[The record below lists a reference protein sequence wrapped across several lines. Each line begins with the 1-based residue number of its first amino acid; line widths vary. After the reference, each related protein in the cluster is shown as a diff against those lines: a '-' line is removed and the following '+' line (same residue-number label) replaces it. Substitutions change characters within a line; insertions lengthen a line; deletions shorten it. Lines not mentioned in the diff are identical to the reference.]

1 MKILQ
6 VNLVTHQIE
15 EMKEYY
21 TNMLEMKLS
30 FEREDS
36 FAVWAGNTRLVF
48 QSTEEQPYY
57 HLCFRTN
64 DRYFEEMYK
73 KLKPQLLSDDKGET
87 KLYWEGNQCYFLDP
101 DGNVLEML
109 VRFPEDQNKKW
120 YDVGEVGLP
129 SKNVDELKKELLTSI
144 NNHFQEKLDDFRFFG
159 DEKGVFVLTKEGR
172 PWYPTERP
180 ASVHPLEVYI
190 AGSREEKIQSK
201 SYPYT
206 IVTKKEWD
214 GRVPVVQMR
223 IARPT
228 DKLKD
233 IIQFYEKGL
242 GLVKVGGFK
251 GKDHH
256 GYEGVMYGLPGTGVH
271 LEFTT
276 HEEGTPCPAPTE
288 DNLLV
293 LYIPDKDAIE
303 QIFSNLKKLGYLAV
317 ESENPYWDA
326 DGVTIEDPD
335 GWRLVLMNTVGIG

>member
-1 MKILQ
+1 
-6 VNLVTHQIE
+6 
-15 EMKEYY
+15 
-21 TNMLEMKLS
+21 
-30 FEREDS
+30 
-36 FAVWAGNTRLVF
+36 
-48 QSTEEQPYY
+48 
-57 HLCFRTN
+57 
-64 DRYFEEMYK
+64 
-73 KLKPQLLSDDKGET
+73 
-87 KLYWEGNQCYFLDP
+87 
-101 DGNVLEML
+101 
-109 VRFPEDQNKKW
+109 
-120 YDVGEVGLP
+120 
-129 SKNVDELKKELLTSI
+129 
-144 NNHFQEKLDDFRFFG
+144 
-159 DEKGVFVLTKEGR
+159 
-172 PWYPTERP
+172 
-180 ASVHPLEVYI
+180 
-190 AGSREEKIQSK
+190 
-201 SYPYT
+201 
-206 IVTKKEWD
+206 
-214 GRVPVVQMR
+214 MR